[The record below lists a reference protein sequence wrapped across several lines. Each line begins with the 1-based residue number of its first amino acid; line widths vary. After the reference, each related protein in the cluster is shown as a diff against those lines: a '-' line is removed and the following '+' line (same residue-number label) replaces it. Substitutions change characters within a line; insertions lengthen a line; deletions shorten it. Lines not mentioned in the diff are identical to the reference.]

1 MRLENRTR
9 LRLVRLL
16 LVLSLLVCFGA
27 CAKPTRVGVHCPKP
41 TEAEIDDYE
50 WLIYKGSPEVRSAV
64 VWISRVIAYCWPDEA
79 EAERRGD

>member
-27 CAKPTRVGVHCPKP
+27 CAKPTWVGVNCPK
-41 TEAEIDDYE
+41 TAAEIDDYE
-50 WLIYKGSPEVRSAV
+50 WLIYRGGGEVRPSV
-64 VWISRVIAYCWPDEA
+64 VWMSRVIAYCFPEEA
-79 EAERRGD
+79 EAERRGK